1 MARCTLVVRTPL
13 VKVHQGM
20 MWVLFLALVVAA
32 RIHWPEPEEPEI
44 LAYRGVSDATFSTL
58 RRHALRFA
66 EARARDGFELTDG
79 PNAASSFQIQCRG
92 VPVLYMERQPPL
104 LLISLPLGAGRRAPA
119 IFYLQATL
127 EWPLQPLSY
136 LEQLLAG
143 VQEPTVQDRL
153 LLMVA
158 GGVPEDGRCGG

>member
-1 MARCTLVVRTPL
+1 MKCTLVVRTPL
-13 VKVHQGM
+13 MKVHHAV

-44 LAYRGVSDATFSTL
+44 LAYRGVSDETFSTL
-58 RRHALRFA
+58 RRHAFRFV

-92 VPVLYMERQPPL
+92 VPVLYVERQQPL

-119 IFYLQATL
+119 IFFLQSTL
-127 EWPLQPLSY
+127 AWPLQPLSY
-136 LEQLLAG
+136 LDQVLEG
-143 VQEPTVQDRL
+143 VQEPTLQDRL
-153 LLMVA
+153 LLMAA
-158 GGVPEDGRCGG
+158 GGVPEDERCDR

>member
-1 MARCTLVVRTPL
+1 MKCTLVVRTPL
-13 VKVHQGM
+13 MKVHHGM

-32 RIHWPEPEEPEI
+32 RIHWPEPEEPEV
-44 LAYRGVSDATFSTL
+44 LAYRGVSDEMFSTL

-92 VPVLYMERQPPL
+92 VPVLYVERQQPL

-119 IFYLQATL
+119 ILFLQATL
-127 EWPLQPLSY
+127 AWPLQPLSY
-136 LEQLLAG
+136 LDQVLEG

-153 LLMVA
+153 LLMAA
-158 GGVPEDGRCGG
+158 GGVPEDERCDR

>member
-1 MARCTLVVRTPL
+1 MKCTLVVRTPL

-20 MWVLFLALVVAA
+20 MWLLFLVLVVAA
-32 RIHWPEPEEPEI
+32 RIHWLEPEEPEI
-44 LAYRGVSDATFSTL
+44 LAYRGVSDETFSTL

-79 PNAASSFQIQCRG
+79 PNAASSFQIQCRS
-92 VPVLYMERQPPL
+92 VPVLYVERQPPL
-104 LLISLPLGAGRRAPA
+104 LLIRLPLGAGRRAPA

-127 EWPLQPLSY
+127 EWPLHPLSY
-136 LEQLLAG
+136 LEQFLAG

-158 GGVPEDGRCGG
+158 GGVPEDERCE

>member
-1 MARCTLVVRTPL
+1 MKCTLVVRTPL

-20 MWVLFLALVVAA
+20 MWVLFLALVVAV

-58 RRHALRFA
+58 RRRALQFA

-79 PNAASSFQIQCRG
+79 PNPASSFQIRCRG
-92 VPVLYMERQPPL
+92 VPVLYVEREQSF

-119 IFYLQATL
+119 IFSLQAAL
-127 EWPLQPLSY
+127 QWPLQPLSY
-136 LEQLLAG
+136 LDQVLEG

-158 GGVPEDGRCGG
+158 GGVPEEERCE

>member
-1 MARCTLVVRTPL
+1 MKCTVVARTPL
-13 VKVHQGM
+13 MKVHHAV

-44 LAYRGVSDATFSTL
+44 LAYRGVSDETFWTL

-66 EARARDGFELTDG
+66 EARARDGFELADG

-92 VPVLYMERQPPL
+92 VPVLYVERQEPL

-119 IFYLQATL
+119 IFFLQATL
-127 EWPLQPLSY
+127 AWPLQPLSY
-136 LEQLLAG
+136 LDQVLEG

-153 LLMVA
+153 LLMAA
-158 GGVPEDGRCGG
+158 GGVPEDERCDR